1 MVKTGSKLTDW
12 DEADLIQAALGSD
25 SAMSQAAFYTL
36 YTRYNKGVRSHVA
49 RYIKDEVEIE
59 DICMESFAKAFK
71 QLSTY
76 KDDNHFS
83 TWLFRIARNTA
94 FDHLSHEKART
105 HKSVRLTIDYSALE
119 HVDIASDDDSP
130 EEEVIG
136 SQDHESFLDCVEAL
150 PELYREVAKFCFI
163 DNLGYKEIAVKT
175 QLPINTV
182 KTRIKR
188 AKALVIKRMAEEDQD
203 L

>member
-1 MVKTGSKLTDW
+1 MVKTGSRLTDW
-12 DEADLIQAALGSD
+12 EEADLIKAALGSD

-36 YTRYNKGVRSHVA
+36 YTRYNKGVRTHVA
-49 RYIKDEVEIE
+49 RYVKDEVEVE

-76 KDDNHFS
+76 KDDNRFS

-119 HVDIASDDDSP
+119 HVDIPSDDDSP

-150 PELYREVAKFCFI
+150 PELYREVAKHCFI
-163 DNLGYKEIAVKT
+163 DNLGYKEIAAKT

-203 L
+203 

>member
-1 MVKTGSKLTDW
+1 MAKTGSRLTDW
-12 DEADLIQAALGSD
+12 EEEDLIKAALGDD
-25 SAMSQAAFYTL
+25 SALAQAAFYTL
-36 YTRYNKGVRSHVA
+36 YSRYHKGVKGHIAHYVQ
-49 RYIKDEVEIE
+49 DEEEVE

-71 QLSTY
+71 QLATY
-76 KDDNHFS
+76 NFGNKFS

-105 HKSVRLTIDYSALE
+105 HKSVRLTIDYDALE
-119 HVDIASDDDSP
+119 HIDIPSDDDSP

-136 SQDHESFLDCVEAL
+136 TQDHESFLGCVEAL
-150 PELYREVAKFCFI
+150 PDIYRDVAKYCFI
-163 DNLGYKEIAVKT
+163 ENLGYKEIAEKT
-175 QLPINTV
+175 KLPLNTV

-188 AKALVIKRMAEEDQD
+188 AKDLVIKRMAEEDQD

>member
-1 MVKTGSKLTDW
+1 MAKTGSKLTDW
-12 DEADLIQAALGSD
+12 DELDLIDAALGSD
-25 SAMSQAAFYTL
+25 SGLSQAAFYTL
-36 YTRYNKGVRSHVA
+36 YSRYNKGVRTHIA
-49 RYIKDEVEIE
+49 RYVKDAQEIE

-76 KDDNHFS
+76 KNDNRFS
-83 TWLFRIARNTA
+83 TWIFRIARNTA

-105 HKSVRLTIDYSALE
+105 HKAVNLTIDYSALE
-119 HVDIASDDDSP
+119 HVDIPSEDDSP

-136 SQDHESFLDCVEAL
+136 SQDHESFLDCIEAL
-150 PELYREVAKFCFI
+150 PDIYRDIAKYCFI
-163 DNLGYKEIAVKT
+163 DNLGYKEIAAKT

-188 AKALVIKRMAEEDQD
+188 AKEMVIKRMAEEEE
-203 L
+203 

>member
-1 MVKTGSKLTDW
+1 MVKTGSRLTDW
-12 DEADLIQAALGSD
+12 EEEDLIKAALGSD

-36 YTRYNKGVRSHVA
+36 YTRYNKGVRTHVA
-49 RYIKDEVEIE
+49 RYVKDEEEIE

-76 KDDNHFS
+76 RDDNRFS

-119 HVDIASDDDSP
+119 HVDIPSDDDSP

-150 PELYREVAKFCFI
+150 PELYREVAKYCFI
-163 DNLGYKEIAVKT
+163 DNLGYKEIAAKT

-203 L
+203 